1 MVTVSVLKSASQE
14 TYADIRVLL
23 AELRGEAKSR
33 GTLAQLKKMVADKNT
48 TIIVAKDGR
57 RIVGVALLF
66 TVQKLG
72 RNFGLVE
79 DVVVSS
85 EYRGQGLGK
94 RLMRAVIAAGRKRK
108 LSYLF
113 LTSKPARVSA
123 NMLYKKLGFELVK
136 TNPYRMRL

>member
-1 MVTVSVLKSASQE
+1 MTTVSILKNASQG
-14 TYADIRVLL
+14 TYADMRGML

-48 TIIVAKDGR
+48 TVIVAKDGK
-57 RIVGVALLF
+57 RIVGMALLF
-66 TVQKLG
+66 TVQKIG
-72 RNFGLVE
+72 RSYGLVE

-108 LSYLF
+108 LSSLF
-113 LTSKPARVSA
+113 LTSKPARVTA
-123 NMLYKKLGFELVK
+123 NMLYKKLGFELAK
-136 TNPYRMRL
+136 TNSYRMRL